1 MTTQHRGVPAAT
13 PGEKASTETSLVP
26 GILKT
31 FQEKYAEL
39 PWNDVQHVI
48 EIISV
53 TLPNKIALDISFR
66 NAVIN
71 SGDQN
76 ARIEF
81 KRGYSGQ
88 GVRTIGRDYKL
99 LKQFADNRE
108 FREWM
113 AESVYQLAKR
123 TVEAT
128 WPSTPENEGTE

>member
-1 MTTQHRGVPAAT
+1 MPSKNPA
-13 PGEKASTETSLVP
+13 TENALLP

-31 FQEKYAEL
+31 FQEKYAGL

-53 TLPNKIALDISFR
+53 TLPKKIAVNISFR

-81 KRGYSGQ
+81 KTGYNGE

-113 AESVYQLAKR
+113 TESVYQLAKR
-123 TVEAT
+123 TVEET
-128 WPSTPENEGTE
+128 WPSTPENEQTR